1 MNVSLFDAL
10 SKVIQPIYQR
20 LHKLEYREQNE
31 KPTNPLSNLNP
42 ISDKQ
47 ESMGQVLR
55 RQCTTVQEA
64 ERNYEPCTL
73 LAVQV
78 NED

>member
-1 MNVSLFDAL
+1 MLESTL
-10 SKVIQPIYQR
+10 PIDDETLTR
-20 LHKLEYREQNE
+20 DN
-31 KPTNPLSNLNP
+31 
-42 ISDKQ
+42 
-47 ESMGQVLR
+47 MLR